1 MTCQR
6 PMFHC
11 CLLSVTLAPQN
22 AALSA
27 RNVGAD
33 TADRTVSSHHPN
45 IQIANLIQSSNLKK
59 IASDTLQYLC
69 TTRGGAATAVV
80 AVVGRG
86 IYFGFYKTD
95 VPEKLAYGVESENGW
110 DGIDC
115 RVIEHTFC

>member
-45 IQIANLIQSSNLKK
+45 IQIANLIQNLKK

-69 TTRGGAATAVV
+69 TARGGAATAVV

-95 VPEKLAYGVESENGW
+95 GPGKLAYGVKS
-110 DGIDC
+110 
-115 RVIEHTFC
+115 